1 MGTSTSTS
9 TPTTTLLNNSLQ
21 PTNSTSS
28 LKTTAMAEGLKV
40 RFTYK
45 PDSSSTPEE
54 YWVVANPGM
63 PDKWKQDPSTP
74 LTDVLQ
80 SFDIFK
86 GHGQA
91 GQAPHADL
99 LKVFGTTDNDAVIR
113 KILSEGDWPKEKGF
127 TFTQHKNQKTMKK
140 EK

>member
-1 MGTSTSTS
+1 
-9 TPTTTLLNNSLQ
+9 
-21 PTNSTSS
+21 
-28 LKTTAMAEGLKV
+28 MAEGLKV

-86 GHGQA
+86 GHGQS
-91 GQAPHADL
+91 GQAPQADL
-99 LKVFGTTDNDAVIR
+99 LCASHLFFLARVVRWCVSCVSCAV
-113 KILSEGDWPKEKGF
+113 
-127 TFTQHKNQKTMKK
+127 
-140 EK
+140 

>member
-1 MGTSTSTS
+1 
-9 TPTTTLLNNSLQ
+9 
-21 PTNSTSS
+21 
-28 LKTTAMAEGLKV
+28 MAEGLKV

-91 GQAPHADL
+91 GQAPQADL
-99 LKVFGTTDNDAVIR
+99 LCASPSIWRVSCGVCRASCACAV
-113 KILSEGDWPKEKGF
+113 
-127 TFTQHKNQKTMKK
+127 
-140 EK
+140 

>member
-1 MGTSTSTS
+1 MAIHTKHNN
-9 TPTTTLLNNSLQ
+9 PNTTLTTVTIKTSSTT
-21 PTNSTSS
+21 PTNSLS
-28 LKTTAMAEGLKV
+28 TTMAEGLKV

-80 SFDIFK
+80 SFDVFK

-99 LKVFGTTDNDAVIR
+99 LCASQLFVWRVLTLSCRAVCVVR
-113 KILSEGDWPKEKGF
+113 HVRCDSRHDRCAVR
-127 TFTQHKNQKTMKK
+127 
-140 EK
+140 

>member
-1 MGTSTSTS
+1 
-9 TPTTTLLNNSLQ
+9 
-21 PTNSTSS
+21 
-28 LKTTAMAEGLKV
+28 MAEGLKV

-91 GQAPHADL
+91 GQAPQADL

-127 TFTQHKNQKTMKK
+127 NFMQHKNQKTMKK